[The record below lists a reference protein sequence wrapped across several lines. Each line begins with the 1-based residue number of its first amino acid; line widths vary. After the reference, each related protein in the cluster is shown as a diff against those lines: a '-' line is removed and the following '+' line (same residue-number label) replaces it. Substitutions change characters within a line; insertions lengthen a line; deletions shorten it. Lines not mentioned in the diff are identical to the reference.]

1 MVNSA
6 AISSIDCSP
15 IVQLYNN
22 SAGTTKNSRCSLFK
36 YQSDYILEGGKLRYP
51 YTNISSYIQNRRR
64 FLFTKGM

>member
-36 YQSDYILEGGKLRYP
+36 YQSDYGGKLFFFFFFYALPLYKYFFLYP
-51 YTNISSYIQNRRR
+51 
-64 FLFTKGM
+64 K